1 MGIIVQASH
10 RGMNAVIMKLCSK
23 RPLLLGIVC
32 SVCAVSSLAQEYTH
46 WGRQA
51 RSLPNSFFV
60 SDTVQVSLHN
70 VLASQLPCGGWPKNV
85 NFFSEREEHPDD
97 DLRATIDN
105 DATSTEIRFLF
116 RYIEHNMLAVK
127 ADTLFRHATD
137 AACRG
142 LRYLLQMQYP
152 NGGFPQYYPR
162 ADHYHA
168 HITFNDNAMVNVLKL
183 LRQVARR
190 EYPFGGVS
198 TELAR
203 LCESSFRRGISCIL
217 RSQIV
222 RDGRPTVWCQ
232 QHHEVTLQPVPAR
245 SFELASFTAA
255 ESVDIVELLMS
266 LDTPSDSVCRAIEG
280 AMDWFQHHSIDSLQ
294 RIDFIDTLGR
304 KDYRMVTVPSDS
316 IHRVWSRFYSLD
328 TERPLFCGRDTIP
341 RNRVEDIEHERRN
354 GYAWFVTSP
363 QRLLTKYNKW
373 KARLR

>member
-1 MGIIVQASH
+1 MFKSKILFL
-10 RGMNAVIMKLCSK
+10 LCV
-23 RPLLLGIVC
+23 VC
-32 SVCAVSSLAQEYTH
+32 CLFPANVSAQEYTH

-51 RSLPNSFFV
+51 RSLPDSFFV
-60 SDTVQVSLHN
+60 GTSVQQPLIN
-70 VLASQLPCGGWPKNV
+70 VLASQLPCGGWSKNI

-97 DLRATIDN
+97 NLRATIDN

-116 RYIEHNMLAVK
+116 RYIEHNK
-127 ADTLFRHATD
+127 HRGRHD
-137 AACRG
+137 ALSERVVEAALRG

-162 ADHYHA
+162 TDHYHA

-190 EYPFGGVS
+190 DYPFGTVS
-198 TELAR
+198 AELAR
-203 LCESSFRRGISCIL
+203 LCESSFHRGISCIL

-255 ESVDIVELLMS
+255 ESVDIVEFLMS
-266 LDTPSDSVCRAIEG
+266 LDNPSDSVCRAIEG

-294 RIDFIDTLGR
+294 RVDFVDSLGR
-304 KDYRMVTVPSDS
+304 KDYRMVSVPSDVS
-316 IHRVWSRFYSLD
+316 HRLWARFYTLD
-328 TERPLFCGRDTIP
+328 TEQPVFCGRDTIP
-341 RNRVEDIEHERRN
+341 HDRVEDIEHERRT

-363 QRLLTKYNKW
+363 QRLFAKYNKW
-373 KARLR
+373 KARPPLSSRGENSCPLDGF